1 MDSLC
6 VPVPV
11 PDGSVVPVVPVES
24 VVPVEL
30 LPWCFFFECFLV
42 VVVEDEPLMS
52 SFVEPVEPVAPGLS
66 VELPMLLPELP
77 VPLEDGL
84 EPVEELELE
93 SVVPEPVDPVPMLPW
108 LEPLRSSEP
117 ADEPDEPDVPVVPE
131 LVPLVPV
138 PLGELELP
146 EVLLFELSPAA
157 PEEVMSMLFT
167 LSISPEPE

>member
-1 MDSLC
+1 LVVDSLC

-11 PDGSVVPVVPVES
+11 PDES
-24 VVPVEL
+24 VVSVEL
-30 LPWCFFFECFLV
+30 LPLCFFFECFLV

-93 SVVPEPVDPVPMLPW
+93 SVVPEPVEPVPMLPW

-117 ADEPDEPDVPVVPE
+117 ADEPDEPVVPE

-138 PLGELELP
+138 PLGERELP

>member
-11 PDGSVVPVVPVES
+11 PDES

-30 LPWCFFFECFLV
+30 LPWCFFFECFL

-117 ADEPDEPDVPVVPE
+117 ADEPDEPDEPDVPVVPVVPE